1 MVVEKTEFGY
11 AEVIKRDK
19 DASFTLET
27 VLAGKSIPKH
37 CHKERDEIVMV
48 LEGHTSKLE
57 EGNVYL
63 FKKGKPHEYVNDSD
77 KPLKLL
83 LISTPPYDNK
93 DYFTR

>member
-1 MVVEKTEFGY
+1 MVVEKTEFGTV
-11 AEVIKRDK
+11 EVLEPDK

-27 VLAGKSIPKH
+27 VLAGKCIPKH
-37 CHKERDEIVMV
+37 CHKERDEIVLI
-48 LEGHTSKLE
+48 LEGHTSRLE

-83 LISTPPYDNK
+83 LIMTPPYDGK